1 MPDEVSGSAKEV
13 SDFSSFCEGDLDP
26 TLNKRIRVLIDA
38 DSKYIVYLDEDLY
51 CEWSMAEDFELHED
65 FGNIAN
71 TINPALVGGVG
82 TAFGQL
88 FNYNYT
94 GYAAGISIQI
104 PLTNRAAQGDRS
116 CSGGDGL
123 RRALD
128 GNGCH

>member
-71 TINPALVGGVG
+71 TVGHLETLAVDRLRPNQRLPFERLVGE
-82 TAFGQL
+82 AM
-88 FNYNYT
+88 
-94 GYAAGISIQI
+94 
-104 PLTNRAAQGDRS
+104 
-116 CSGGDGL
+116 
-123 RRALD
+123 
-128 GNGCH
+128 